1 MFGKVIWKGDRSATE
16 ALALTFDDGPHPDG
30 TTAILDQLA
39 ECDVRAT
46 FFVIGAHAQRWPD
59 LVRRMTDEGHLVA
72 NHSYDH
78 KLTGLIYM
86 GPYWRDQIRRTNDVV
101 EQLTG
106 HRPNLFRP
114 PMGFKHWQ
122 LLQVAQAEGMRTV
135 NWSRRARDGVS
146 TTSQK
151 ILDRLVEPS
160 VAGDIILLHDG
171 IVERLPRS
179 TEPTIEA
186 LGQLIKGLKQ
196 RGLAITRLDDLI
208 CEQIGA

>member
-1 MFGKVIWKGDRSATE
+1 
-16 ALALTFDDGPHPDG
+16 
-30 TTAILDQLA
+30 
-39 ECDVRAT
+39 
-46 FFVIGAHAQRWPD
+46 
-59 LVRRMTDEGHLVA
+59 
-72 NHSYDH
+72 
-78 KLTGLIYM
+78 
-86 GPYWRDQIRRTNDVV
+86 
-101 EQLTG
+101 
-106 HRPNLFRP
+106 
-114 PMGFKHWQ
+114 MGFKHWQ